1 MNMKNSSTPTPLV
14 DELINKI
21 READE
26 AEFNRYIERMESMMS
41 PDLNA
46 NGILELLEPRDTKYI
61 DLAFKKAF
69 IKLQRKT
76 KPNKNRLLQY
86 RIGRRNKPE
95 KLWSDVQKLAR
106 SKHGNISTD
115 EMIEYERR
123 GQEVPG

>member
-1 MNMKNSSTPTPLV
+1 MKMKTNSTPTPLV
-14 DELINKI
+14 DALINKI
-21 READE
+21 IEADE
-26 AEFNRYIERMESMMS
+26 AEFRRYTERMESMKE

-46 NGILELLEPRDTKYI
+46 NGILCLLEPSTPRNI
-61 DLAFKKAF
+61 DRSFKKSF
-69 IKLQRKT
+69 IKLQMKT
-76 KPNKNRLLQY
+76 KPDKNRLLQY